1 MRKFV
6 LGVLEFFGIT
16 DYFFWTYRSIDELL
30 DLLDEKYQ
38 LPCKVLLWENRKL
51 FESTP
56 GSSANHQCWRGGY
69 IDHLTEI
76 MNLGVWLYTT
86 LKKKTSRPLP
96 FSLSDLLLVL
106 FLHDL
111 EKPWKYEMDED
122 GSLRYRSGV
131 RTKAEQ
137 KKFRADKIYVAGIV
151 LTPVQQNGLD
161 FAEGEIEDHSASH
174 RCMGEIGALVHVC
187 DVLSARLFHSYP
199 LANGDPWIGAKRFRS

>member
-6 LGVLEFFGIT
+6 LGVLEFLGIT
-16 DYFFWTYRSIDELL
+16 SYFFWTYRSIDELL
-30 DLLDEKYQ
+30 DLLDEDHR
-38 LPCKVLLWENRKL
+38 LPCRIFLRENREL
-51 FESTP
+51 FESAP

-131 RTKAEQ
+131 KTKAEQ
-137 KKFRADKIYVAGIV
+137 KRFRADKIHAAGIV
-151 LTPVQQNGLD
+151 LTPAQQNGLD
-161 FAEGEIEDHSASH
+161 FAEGEIEDHSASY
-174 RCMGEIGALVHVC
+174 RCMGELGALVHAC
-187 DVLSARLFHSYP
+187 DVLSARLFYGYP
-199 LANGDPWIGAKRFRS
+199 LASDDPWTGAKRFRS